1 MQFTAQMIA
10 GFLKGE
16 VIGNPDAA
24 VSDLAKIEEGRE
36 GCLSFLA
43 NPKYTDFLYTTAS
56 SIVLQDRRHV
66 PS

>member
-16 VIGNPDAA
+16 VIGNANTK

-43 NPKYTDFLYTTAS
+43 NPKYTEYLYTTAS
-56 SIVLQDRRHV
+56 SIVLLDK
-66 PS
+66 SIEID